1 MKRRRARSTTADV
14 EARVLRLKEQVRLD
28 AHDRPGVYW
37 MESPTGEIVYV
48 GTSKQLRTRLLDY
61 FRAEFPKDKGAR
73 IIREAATLHWEYLP
87 SEFAAL
93 LAELRRIKQW
103 RPRYNVMMKRDAR
116 HYAFI
121 RLAPGDA
128 PRFQVVRGA
137 GTDTRSTYFGPF
149 RGAQQLEDALR
160 ELNDALGLRDCR
172 LDQPMHF
179 ADQPELPVAPQRT
192 PGCIRHEI
200 GRCIGPCVAATTRAA
215 YAAQVTLARDFL
227 HGRHDAPVQA
237 LTETMRGL
245 SDTMEF
251 ERAALVRDKIARLE
265 SLRDQFARLR
275 TAVESLSFV
284 YAVPG
289 RDNDDRVYLIHRG
302 RVRGELAAPRTA
314 ADEQALADRCREV
327 FTAAA
332 PTATTVP
339 VHEMDEVLL
348 VASWFRKFP
357 HELERTRVPVR
368 STAPPR
374 ALR

>member
-1 MKRRRARSTTADV
+1 VSRRRARSTTADI
-14 EARVLRLKEQVRLD
+14 EARVLGLKEQVRLE

-48 GTSKQLRTRLLDY
+48 GKSKQLRTRLLDY

-93 LAELRRIKQW
+93 LEELRRIKQW

-137 GTDTRSTYFGPF
+137 GTDTQSTYFGPF

-172 LDQPMHF
+172 LDQPMYF
-179 ADQPELPVAPQRT
+179 ADQRELPVAPPRT

-200 GRCIGPCVAATTRAA
+200 GRCVGPCIAATTRAD
-215 YAAQVTLARDFL
+215 YAAQVALARDFL
-227 HGRHDAPVQA
+227 DGRHDAPVHA
-237 LTETMRGL
+237 LEHTMRSL
-245 SDTMEF
+245 SEAMEF
-251 ERAALVRDKIARLE
+251 ERAALVRDKIARLV

-275 TAVESLSFV
+275 TAVESLSFA
-284 YAVPG
+284 YTVPG

-302 RVRGELAAPRTA
+302 RIRGEAPVPRTA
-314 ADEQALADRCREV
+314 AERDALEARCHDV
-327 FTAAA
+327 YAQV
-332 PTATTVP
+332 PLTATTVP

-357 HELERTRVPVR
+357 HELERTA
-368 STAPPR
+368 APAARPPAR
-374 ALR
+374 